1 MKTASHLKKDYFL
14 YKGNAKQNFA
24 IPSGWTVQD
33 HTRFPEAVP
42 TTPIR
47 DLVKRA
53 LAHPTGSKRLSQLA
67 QKNMTVAIIVDD
79 PARATPVAQMLP
91 PVLHELQAAGI
102 ARENITIVIALG
114 THRFA
119 SQEDLE
125 IKVGKDV
132 LKEYGVVQHNCHA
145 ENLVPIGNLLTGGV
159 VAIDPVVAGA
169 GLKIGIGSIFPHP
182 MNGFG
187 GGAKILFP
195 GVADFASISEHHF
208 HYTPEPGCVLGH
220 TENNPF
226 HKEVCRMAEA
236 AGLDFIINGIFDAR
250 ERVVDV
256 VAGHYEKAHLKG
268 IEKSKRNYAFQL
280 KEPADITLVS
290 ADPYD
295 EGPQLMK
302 PIIPASL
309 MTTKPGGT
317 VIVLARCPDGMPEAM
332 LQSFDA
338 VFLKRPEH
346 AGRFAVNAF
355 KTSQL
360 MAEGAI
366 DFNCAIF
373 FALVCASRSRI
384 VVVSDDLDASS
395 VNRLGFDYAPSLQ
408 AAIDREEEKQPEAT
422 VNIFPLGGLLLPITT
437 SLPCLY
443 EF

>member
-1 MKTASHLKKDYFL
+1 MKKGYFL
-14 YKGNAKQNFA
+14 YKGTSKQIFA
-24 IPSGWTVQD
+24 LPPGWKIREYT
-33 HTRFPEAVP
+33 HFPE
-42 TTPIR
+42 TTSETPVG
-47 DLVKRA
+47 DLVRHA
-53 LAHPTGSKRLSQLA
+53 LDHPTGTRRLSQLA

-91 PVLHELQAAGI
+91 PVLQELLAAGI
-102 ARENITIVIALG
+102 AGKNITIVIALG

-119 SQEDLE
+119 SQEELE
-125 IKVGKDV
+125 VKIGKDV

-145 ENLVPIGNLLTGGV
+145 ENLVPIGKLLTGGV

-208 HYTPEPGCVLGH
+208 HYTPEPGCVLGN
-220 TENNPF
+220 TEDNPF

-236 AGLDFIINGIFDAR
+236 TGLDFIVNGIFDAR

-268 IEKSKRNYAFQL
+268 IEISKRNYGFQL

-317 VIVLARCPDGMPEAM
+317 VIVLARCPDGMPDAM
-332 LQSFDA
+332 LEAFDR
-338 VFLKRPEH
+338 VFGSSPEH
-346 AGRFAVNAF
+346 LGRFAVNAF
-355 KTSQL
+355 KTSQI

-384 VVVSDDLDASS
+384 IVVSDDLNTRS
-395 VNRLGFDYAPSLQ
+395 VNRLGFAYAPSLQ
-408 AAIDREEEKQPEAT
+408 AAIDREREKQPEAT
-422 VNIFPLGGLLLPITT
+422 VNIFPLGGLLLPMTA
-437 SLPCLY
+437 SLPRLY

>member
-1 MKTASHLKKDYFL
+1 MKKTYFL
-14 YKGNAKQNFA
+14 YNGNEKQTFT
-24 IPSGWTVQD
+24 IPSGWTVQE
-33 HTRFPEAVP
+33 HTRFPENVP
-42 TTPIR
+42 TTPV
-47 DLVKRA
+47 DALVKRA
-53 LAHPTGSKRLSQLA
+53 LAHPADSKRLSQLA
-67 QKNMTVAIIVDD
+67 KKDMTVAIIVDD
-79 PARATPVAQMLP
+79 PTRATPVSQMLP
-91 PVLHELQAAGI
+91 PILHELLTAGI
-102 ARENITIVIALG
+102 AGKNITIVMALG
-114 THRFA
+114 THRPA
-119 SQEDLE
+119 SQRDLE
-125 IKVGKDV
+125 TKIGKDV
-132 LKEYGVVQHNCHA
+132 LREYRVFQHNCHA
-145 ENLVPIGNLLTGGV
+145 KNLVPIGNLLTGGV

-208 HYTPEPGCVLGH
+208 HYTPEPGCVPGH

-236 AGLDFIINGIFDAR
+236 AGLDFIVNGIFDAR

-256 VAGHYEKAHLKG
+256 VAGHYEKAHLQG
-268 IEKSKRNYAFQL
+268 IEKSKRNYAFRL
-280 KEPADITLVS
+280 KGPADVTLVS

-317 VIVLARCPDGMPEAM
+317 VIVLARCPGGMPEAM
-332 LQSFDA
+332 LRSFDA
-338 VFLKRPEH
+338 VFEKRPEH

-373 FALVCASRSRI
+373 FALVCASRARI
-384 VVVSDDLDASS
+384 MVVSDDLDAAS
-395 VNRLGFDYAPSLQ
+395 VNRLGFEYAPSLQ
-408 AAIDREEEKQPEAT
+408 AAIDQEQEKQPEAT
-422 VNIFPLGGLLLPITT
+422 VNIFPLGGLLLPITS